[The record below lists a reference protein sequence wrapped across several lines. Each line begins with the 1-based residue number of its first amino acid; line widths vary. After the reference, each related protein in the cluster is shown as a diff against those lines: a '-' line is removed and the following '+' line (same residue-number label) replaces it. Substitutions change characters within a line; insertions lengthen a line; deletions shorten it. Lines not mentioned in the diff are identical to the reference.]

1 MPDVPLTE
9 SMYYILL
16 VLHEPSHG
24 YRISQRTEE
33 LTGGRVRLGPGTLYG
48 ALQTLLARGW
58 VRVCSQQEDSRKK
71 KVYALTEE
79 GRAVFSQELNRLEEA
94 IGNAEEAGLC

>member
-1 MPDVPLTE
+1 MPDIPLTE

-16 VLHEPSHG
+16 ALHEPCHG
-24 YRISQRTEE
+24 YGISQRTEE

-58 VRVCSQQEDSRKK
+58 IKVASEQEDSRKK
-71 KVYALTEE
+71 KVYTLTDE
-79 GRAVFSQELNRLEEA
+79 GRRVFREELSRLEEA
-94 IGNAEEAGLC
+94 IENAEEAGLC